1 IGEEGQLPAIA
12 ARGSHQVRL
21 VHISEARADQNFSAR
36 RVPILK
42 ARASEFGVAPDR
54 FGDAHG
60 DRRDAVYDEV
70 FVWGD
75 VRPLGQGDD
84 GYEQRQT
91 SQHRAASEA
100 GAEQSSKPLQNPKLS
115 VADVDRSG
123 RYNAALIVQQ
133 LEFERLHG
141 LREARAA
148 QLEERLDQVEPR
160 SGAKRARTQ
169 AGGRVTRGQFR
180 AADDN
185 AAQSN
190 GEAQAQ
196 LLANFIAISPTYGRS
211 SRARWFDEETFL
223 SPMTDRYGL
232 LSIRWSASRRIAI
245 AVSRDIAPPCQ
256 FTTWPP

>member
-1 IGEEGQLPAIA
+1 LAIREQRCFAGDRIEAIELIELAAADIALDDEIGAGRRLIARGFHAIGEEGQLPAIA

-21 VHISEARADQNFSAR
+21 IDIGEARADQNFSTR

-133 LEFERLHG
+133 LEFE
-141 LREARAA
+141 
-148 QLEERLDQVEPR
+148 
-160 SGAKRARTQ
+160 
-169 AGGRVTRGQFR
+169 
-180 AADDN
+180 
-185 AAQSN
+185 
-190 GEAQAQ
+190 
-196 LLANFIAISPTYGRS
+196 
-211 SRARWFDEETFL
+211 
-223 SPMTDRYGL
+223 
-232 LSIRWSASRRIAI
+232 
-245 AVSRDIAPPCQ
+245 
-256 FTTWPP
+256 